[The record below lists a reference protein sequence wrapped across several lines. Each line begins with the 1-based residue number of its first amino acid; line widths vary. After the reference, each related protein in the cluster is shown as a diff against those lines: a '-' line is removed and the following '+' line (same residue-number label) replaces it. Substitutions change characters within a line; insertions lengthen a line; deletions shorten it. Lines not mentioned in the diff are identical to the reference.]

1 MEETCH
7 NLFIL
12 GRERLKEVG
21 ISGSAR
27 ESKKI
32 LAFLTNNK
40 YSDLN
45 WINEFKISKELSFKF
60 NNLIEQRVSGKPIS
74 KIIGKKLFFNSGF
87 TDIKVTKD
95 FDHINRVVSG
105 RLLP

>member
-1 MEETCH
+1 MEKTCH

-12 GRERLKEVG
+12 GRDRLKEVG

-32 LAFLTNNK
+32 LAFVTNNE

-45 WINEFKISKELSFKF
+45 WVQELEISKELSLKF
-60 NNLIEQRVSGKPIS
+60 NTLIEQRVSGEPVS
-74 KIIGKKLFFNSGF
+74 KIIGVKVKGSDKIS
-87 TDIKVTKD
+87 DIAKIM
-95 FDHINRVVSG
+95 FDRK
-105 RLLP
+105 

>member
-1 MEETCH
+1 MEKTCH

-12 GRERLKEVG
+12 GRDRLKEVG

-32 LAFLTNNK
+32 LAFVTNNE

-45 WINEFKISKELSFKF
+45 WVQELKISKELS
-60 NNLIEQRVSGKPIS
+60 L
-74 KIIGKKLFFNSGF
+74 KI
-87 TDIKVTKD
+87 
-95 FDHINRVVSG
+95 
-105 RLLP
+105 